1 MNNSFTGQRV
11 FALAIDPQTSS
22 TLYAGTTGGGVYK
35 SVDGG
40 TSWLASN
47 TGMAE
52 KTGISDLLIDPNNSS
67 VIYASAMYSGAVYKS
82 SDSGANWEDIT
93 GNLGNMPVLS
103 LASDGTDIYV
113 GTLNGVFK
121 L

>member
-1 MNNSFTGQRV
+1 M
-11 FALAIDPQTSS
+11 AIDPQTSS
-22 TLYAGTTGGGVYK
+22 TLYAGKTGGRVFK
-35 SVDGG
+35 SLVGDA
-40 TSWLASN
+40 SWLASN

-52 KTGISDLLIDPNNSS
+52 KTVLIDPKNRS
-67 VIYASAMYSGAVYKS
+67 VIYASAMYSGGVYKS
-82 SDSGANWEDIT
+82 SDSGANWENIT

-103 LASDGTDIYV
+103 LASDGTGIYA